1 MKPRRTSGGNG
12 GLDGCCGLTECQTPG
27 RVSQSGVD
35 DRESAPTCQILT
47 PVLALSSAGPPLL
60 QRPPVVGAPIHLVR
74 VVDAWLRRVPSAA
87 EGLDQGYAR
96 GHAPREKIDRRPL
109 ILQHTG
115 LRGNYLE
122 IVRDASPIL
131 DGGNL
136 ESTGERK
143 PRRIRLPCSCN

>member
-1 MKPRRTSGGNG
+1 M
-12 GLDGCCGLTECQTPG
+12 
-27 RVSQSGVD
+27 V
-35 DRESAPTCQILT
+35 
-47 PVLALSSAGPPLL
+47 
-60 QRPPVVGAPIHLVR
+60 PIHLVR

-122 IVRDASPIL
+122 IVRDASPIV
-131 DGGNL
+131 GGGEKGYQNGGEL
-136 ESTGERK
+136 VPCQESRSE
-143 PRRIRLPCSCN
+143 